1 MKELK
6 YPVSIYDEPAEYN
19 SFSGG
24 INTDRND
31 LGILQNQLKHAENLH
46 LENGNLH
53 VRKGGKKILEFET
66 SIPLSNMQGV
76 FLFVY
81 KRSYI
86 IVANDGKLYKGLYQP
101 NAKVTLSPLEIVIN
115 ESEIEKSSNK
125 LSEGLRIE
133 RSQDQTSQ
141 NHDGF
146 VFLNGGLK
154 TLIFQNKYKVE
165 AIQYK
170 NKLYMTTGT
179 RFIEISEM
187 YIGELTARIV
197 EAYKPNGVEY
207 SSIGPNLLSYVP
219 SLHINHTSVSVKTS
233 ISGVIPQ
240 LLAGAAF
247 VRIQAIMTYQ
257 QGETAKDYSFKWERT
272 SDGINYKP
280 VEINNSGN
288 KTVPCLFKEEVSTGK
303 DSFIVSEEEAKKYK
317 YRCTFGKSFKQK
329 YDPETGKSS
338 WMYDE
343 TEYEDLIIDKTDG
356 YWFGMA
362 ESVQYTDE
370 IYSRPNDYY
379 MQIQTCKKIFGYGN
393 KFILYDDAYNSGN
406 FWKTIIDNPSYITH
420 RGGLNFKTDKD
431 EQLIKVINFKGVIVC
446 FAFNDVLGGN
456 ISVVSGNGDD
466 YNDGSGNFS
475 PFTRRI
481 VNKEITTDNAYSVQ
495 VADNIIIFKYRESIF
510 AIEGSELNYE
520 IVNVT
525 EINTHVKQGNRFFK
539 IPFYDNN
546 CISERNDTFYALYW
560 KDSYDLDG
568 NLIHPACRLKL
579 YYKEAYQDNGRL
591 YFPFLLDTS
600 ELFNT
605 DFIIMIEGKTY
616 STYND
621 KLISFHEDY
630 YKDLDKE
637 YEFNIVTRS
646 YELNYPQ
653 FIKSVRSLM
662 VAYAH
667 DQASDV
673 VLSYKIYNEA
683 MYEMLKT
690 ANRKIESNALNNNNA
705 IIKLDD
711 LFIFYELLTARLRED
726 CMSAT
731 VEIKGTATG
740 DFVLSSLMFFYK
752 TKSIPRRAPIEKY
765 KRTVRKGERLVK

>member
-31 LGILQNQLKHAENLH
+31 LGILQNQLKYAENLH

-53 VRKGGKKILEFET
+53 VRKGGKKILEFE
-66 SIPLSNMQGV
+66 IGVPLSNMQGV

-86 IVANDGKLYKGLYQP
+86 IVANNGKLYTGLYQP
-101 NAKVTLSPLEIVIN
+101 NAKIKLSPLEIVIN
-115 ESEIEKSSNK
+115 ESELDKSSSK
-125 LSEGLRIE
+125 LSEGLRVE
-133 RSQDQTSQ
+133 TSQDQTSQ

-146 VFLNGGLK
+146 LFVNNGLK
-154 TLIFQNKYKVE
+154 TVIFQNKYKVE

-187 YIGELTARIV
+187 YVGELTARVV
-197 EAYKPNGVEY
+197 EPYRPNGIEY
-207 SSIGPNLLSYVP
+207 NSIGPNLLSYVP
-219 SLHINHTSVSVKTS
+219 SLHINPNSVGVKTT
-233 ISGVIPQ
+233 ISAVIPE
-240 LLAGAAF
+240 LLTGGNF
-247 VRIQAIMTYQ
+247 VKIQAIMTYQ
-257 QGETAKDYSFKWERT
+257 QGETARDYYFKWERT
-272 SDGINYKP
+272 SDGINYEP
-280 VEINNSGN
+280 IMVNNAGGVS
-288 KTVPCLFKEEVSTGK
+288 VYCLFKNDVSLGR
-303 DSFIVSEEEAKKYK
+303 DSFVVSEEEAKTYK

-329 YDPETGKSS
+329 YDPETKETS

-343 TEYEDLIIDKTDG
+343 TEYQDLIIDKTDG

-370 IYSRPNDYY
+370 IYNQPSEYY

-446 FAFNDVLGGN
+446 FAFNEVLGGN
-456 ISVVSGNGDD
+456 ISVVTGNGDD

-475 PFTRRI
+475 PFSRRI

-560 KDSYDLDG
+560 KDSYDTDG

-591 YFPFLLDTS
+591 YFPYLLDIS

-605 DFIIMIEGKTY
+605 DFIINIEGKTY

-667 DQASDV
+667 DQSSDV

-711 LFIFYELLTARLRED
+711 LFIFYELLTAKLRED

-731 VEIKGTATG
+731 VEITGKATG
-740 DFVLSSLMFFYK
+740 DFVLSSITFFYK

-765 KRTVRKGERLVK
+765 KRTVRKGERLAK